1 MATKTVEK
9 EEDYMTMESKLK
21 TIISAL
27 SDSSLSLEK
36 QIQLGEQGQILI
48 QKMQAKLDEMQK
60 KVDSISKL
68 NNKNPQ

>member
-36 QIQLGEQGQILI
+36 QIQLGGQGQILI